1 MPRRVSDRVMAVASG
16 GGHWE
21 QLQIICKALEG
32 EEIRFVTTSH
42 DLLKQI
48 GREGVV
54 VQDCNRNKPL
64 QTLNCVWQCL
74 KLVVSERPKAIISTG
89 AAPGLICLAFGR
101 LVGARTIWIDSF
113 ANVEQLSM
121 SGKMARWFADVWLT
135 QWEHLQ
141 HPKGPAYSG
150 EVL

>member
-1 MPRRVSDRVMAVASG
+1 MPKTSEKVMAVASG

-21 QLQIICKALEG
+21 QLQIISRALEA
-32 EEIRFVTTSH
+32 EDVLFVTTKP

-48 GREGVV
+48 GKEGIVV
-54 VQDCNRNKPL
+54 RDCNRNKL
-64 QTLNCVWQCL
+64 RDTLECVWQCW
-74 KLVVSERPKAIISTG
+74 KLVRSVRPKAIISTG

-101 LVGARTIWIDSF
+101 VTGAKTIWVDSF

-121 SGKMARWFADVWLT
+121 SGKMARYFADVWLT
-135 QWEHLQ
+135 QWEHLKT
-141 HPKGPAYSG
+141 PKGPFYSG